1 MINKKHREVIVDGA
15 KLFDRDYRSFITR
28 QGFLKL
34 LDNIQ
39 ESGFA
44 LRQIKN
50 GCSTLFDKEFM
61 KIKYTNP
68 HLTNEEVKKEL
79 MNYFDN
85 TKPDRYW
92 DELEKT

>member
-1 MINKKHREVIVDGA
+1 MVNKRHREVSVDGA
-15 KLFDRDYRSFITR
+15 KLFDRDYREYITR

-34 LDNIQ
+34 LNNIQ